1 MEGHALVTGWVSE
14 GSSRTVGP
22 EVVGSGS
29 ETVFG
34 SAAVLLMAVAVAAGS
49 AGVAVESVL
58 AGLAA
63 AGFAA
68 AAAAADLAAA
78 AAAAVDAG
86 AAEDA
91 EAVEAGSSGMR

>member
-1 MEGHALVTGWVSE
+1 M
-14 GSSRTVGP
+14 GP

-29 ETVFG
+29 GTVFG
-34 SAAVLLMAVAVAAGS
+34 SAAVVLMAVAVAAGS
-49 AGVAVESVL
+49 AGMAVESVPADL
-58 AGLAA
+58 AAA

-68 AAAAADLAAA
+68 DLAAADLAAA

>member
-14 GSSRTVGP
+14 GSWRTVGP
-22 EVVGSGS
+22 EAVGSGS
-29 ETVFG
+29 GTVFG
-34 SAAVLLMAVAVAAGS
+34 SAAVVLTAVAVAAGS
-49 AGVAVESVL
+49 AGVAVESVPADL
-58 AGLAA
+58 AAA

-68 AAAAADLAAA
+68 AVAAADLAA